1 MMRRFLGGRCI
12 MVLIGAGL
20 GLARACGAQAATIAV
35 TTCNAADLIA
45 AIDAANTSSGADTI
59 ELNAGCTY
67 TLTAVNNT
75 SGTTTNGLPVVT
87 DSLTI
92 NGHGDTIVRSSV
104 AAFRILDF
112 APTAAASFVLNDL
125 TISGGQSC
133 CGTAGGGAI
142 RNGSLSTL
150 SLTNVTLS
158 GNLADHGNGGAI
170 YNDGG
175 EVTITNSTVAQNDS
189 GGGDGG
195 GIYNDGGT
203 LTVTGT
209 TISSNLT
216 ADATIAGNGGGL
228 FTNGG
233 TSTLTNCTVTANS
246 ATAGGGIY
254 NEGTTNLNNVTVVG
268 NFTGPTLDT
277 GGGIYNVPGHTVNVR
292 NSIIA
297 LNSDPVGPDC
307 WSDAGGIVSG
317 GYNLIGDADAC
328 NWSTATGDWVGSGTT
343 PINPLVGSLRNNG
356 GPTMTQALLP
366 GSPAID
372 AGNPSGCRGPD
383 GNVLST
389 DQRGF
394 PRPVAGDADNDVICD
409 IGAYELQL
417 APTAPALSPRAL
429 LMLAAGLALL
439 GVLALANRPWR
450 HGTAC

>member
-1 MMRRFLGGRCI
+1 
-12 MVLIGAGL
+12 
-20 GLARACGAQAATIAV
+20 
-35 TTCNAADLIA
+35 
-45 AIDAANTSSGADTI
+45 
-59 ELNAGCTY
+59 
-67 TLTAVNNT
+67 
-75 SGTTTNGLPVVT
+75 LPVVT

-92 NGHGDTIVRSSV
+92 NGHGDTITRSSG
-104 AAFRILDF
+104 APAFRIFDF
-112 APTAAASFVLNDL
+112 GPTAAASFQLNGL
-125 TISGGQSC
+125 TIRGGQSC
-133 CGTAGGGAI
+133 CGPAGGGAI

-150 SLTNVTLS
+150 ALTNVTLS
-158 GNLADHGNGGAI
+158 GNLADLGNGGAI

-175 EVTITNSTVAQNDS
+175 EVTIANSTVAQNDS
-189 GGGDGG
+189 GGGGGG
-195 GIYNDGGT
+195 GIYNNGGT
-203 LTVTGT
+203 LTATGT

-216 ADATIAGNGGGL
+216 ADEIMAGNGGGL

-233 TSTLTNCTVTANS
+233 TSTLTNCTVSANS
-246 ATAGGGIY
+246 AEAGGGIY

-268 NFTGPTLDT
+268 NFTTGPTPDT
-277 GGGIYNVPGHTVNVR
+277 GGGILNLPAQTVNVR

-328 NWSTATGDWVGSGTT
+328 NWSTATGDRVGSGTT
-343 PINPLVGSLRNNG
+343 PINPLVGPLRNNG

-409 IGAYELQL
+409 IGAYELQP
-417 APTAPALSPRAL
+417 AAAAPALSPRAL
-429 LMLAAGLALL
+429 VMLAVGLALL

-450 HGTAC
+450 QGNER